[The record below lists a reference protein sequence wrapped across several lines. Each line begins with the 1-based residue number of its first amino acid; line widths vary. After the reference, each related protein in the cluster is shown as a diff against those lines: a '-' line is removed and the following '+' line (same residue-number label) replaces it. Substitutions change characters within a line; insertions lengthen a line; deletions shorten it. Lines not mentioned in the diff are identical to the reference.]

1 MVIDVVVG
9 TMPMQIPA
17 VLLQSLPDPPRR
29 VSTACIIVT
38 RRAIEAEDLPW
49 TRFEFTWDARPGEHV
64 VMTRATDEAGNT
76 QPDAVPFNEKGY
88 LFNQPVPHPIR
99 VT

>member
-1 MVIDVVVG
+1 
-9 TMPMQIPA
+9 
-17 VLLQSLPDPPRR
+17 
-29 VSTACIIVT
+29 
-38 RRAIEAEDLPW
+38 
-49 TRFEFTWDARPGEHV
+49 
-64 VMTRATDEAGNT
+64 MTRATDAAGNS